1 MAPKGNAISRHNNR
15 QGEYVKE
22 LLDRIT
28 VKRLH
33 EIILREEPFD
43 ITPEEIDLL
52 AATTLKAK
60 RTADEPQE
68 EE

>member
-1 MAPKGNAISRHNNR
+1 M
-15 QGEYVKE
+15 QD
-22 LLDRIT
+22 LLNKIT

-33 EIILREEPFD
+33 AIILREEPFD

-52 AATTLKAK
+52 ATITLKAK
-60 RTADEPQE
+60 RSAEEPQE